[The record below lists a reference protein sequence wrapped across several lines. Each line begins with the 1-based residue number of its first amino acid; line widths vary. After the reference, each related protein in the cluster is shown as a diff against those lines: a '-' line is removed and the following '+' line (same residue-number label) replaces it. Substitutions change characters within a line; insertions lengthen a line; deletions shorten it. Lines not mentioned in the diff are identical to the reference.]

1 MEMHECIFS
10 TVATDALVVKYQA
23 ISIHSADYI
32 LILVEQFYGEILEK
46 YGTVVWGLTYPS
58 FLWNISTPILGCFLL
73 RHTEPLMSDFNTTFL
88 TSTKDRW
95 IAYISIK
102 FFIEHMLYNK

>member
-32 LILVEQFYGEILEK
+32 FILVEQFYGKILEK
-46 YGTVVWGLTYPS
+46 YGSCLRVNLSQLSLKYFHFHPGMFPFETHWTSYVWLQ
-58 FLWNISTPILGCFLL
+58 
-73 RHTEPLMSDFNTTFL
+73 H
-88 TSTKDRW
+88 
-95 IAYISIK
+95 YIPY
-102 FFIEHMLYNK
+102 LNKG